1 MHRLLIVDDEELE
14 RKGTAQFI
22 PWDLWD
28 ELVGNMPGDLLP
40 DGTAAGR
47 CVRRSGTGRRPGL
60 RRHHLRAEVP
70 HRHRLRRSGAVSR
83 LAAGA
88 RKMLPFFTA

>member
-1 MHRLLIVDDEELE
+1 MHTLLIVDDEELE
-14 RKGTAQFI
+14 RKGMAQFI

-28 ELVGNMPGDLLP
+28 ELVGSMPGDLLP

-60 RRHHLRAEVP
+60 RHHHLRA
-70 HRHRLRRSGAVSR
+70 VSR
-83 LAAGA
+83 PAAGT